1 MSYVKEPFV
10 PGQPFEKTPEQVAEE
25 MARPVGTLETMQ
37 PKMLDRVTV
46 ALSDEERRIANTSN
60 EPLSFL
66 EKLDGGLLYVDLWDK
81 PAEYRVKVKDAM
93 RTGSGYQAS
102 LARGLAKA
110 GTGLVD
116 LASTA
121 VQYSPPVVMVNAL
134 TSPEQTTADLAAGRK
149 PARAIEIPNITQ
161 PVQDVLTDFGVMKP
175 ETPGQ
180 RTAETVASYAG
191 GVSALSKL
199 PVKAFQTALPLQYA
213 SAVSGGLAE
222 SAARESGA
230 TSGEQQAAAI
240 ITGLGVAISPNLLNL
255 TKRMLA
261 GGARPQQIEQAI
273 IDFERLGTT
282 ATVGQASGS
291 RLVQGAEQALSNYP
305 GSATVLADVGE
316 AQQRAIGTKVAEMAK
331 GLSPKSSPTIAGE
344 AIEEGAEAF
353 RQRSIGKGGTAER
366 LYSEADT
373 LIGQNHTVQLANTGK
388 LIDEITT
395 PIQGLQA
402 SSQAIADPTTTNL
415 VNALKADRDAS
426 IAAGLPGLPYEGLKA
441 YRSRVGELIGDSV
454 FNQTNTAQL
463 KALYANLTADIEASF
478 ANNPKALAKLRSANA
493 YYKKAQSWLD
503 DIGAEL
509 NKKGGPEKIFTAL
522 VTGVSDGATQL
533 ERVMRVLSPEQ
544 RKVVA
549 SAFLKKIGNKA
560 KGADDTSLV
569 EQFDTVTFL
578 RNYNNLSKE
587 AKRALFGRNQFGKTF
602 ADDMDAITRV
612 AKNITESGAYLANRP
627 GTARQVAAGSVLST
641 IFGLP
646 AFIGALSGGA
656 SPALTAGAI
665 SAVKAAAFTVG
676 GAYSVSKL
684 MTNPKFVRWL
694 ASTSKLPPKAGAAQ
708 VDLLA
713 KANRD
718 DEDIQQFVEDWKQY
732 NKPVVKPAPGP
743 RERNGFVAEPYN
755 PNEEQ

>member
-1 MSYVKEPFV
+1 MRFGDKEYVE
-10 PGQPFEKTPEQVAEE
+10 GQPLNITPSQA
-25 MARPVGTLETMQ
+25 APVQ
-37 PKMLDRVTV
+37 PPPSGALSTATYLDSVTV
-46 ALSDEERRIANTSN
+46 SPTEEELRIARMSN
-60 EPLSFL
+60 EPLSFM
-66 EKLDGGLLYVDLWDK
+66 EKLDGGLGMVSLWDK
-81 PAEYRVKVKDAM
+81 PAEYRAKMTQDAEGTK
-93 RTGSGYQAS
+93 RLGAS
-102 LARGLAKA
+102 LLRGFVKGNTDILDLVAPYARPPSYAAQTPGL
-110 GTGLVD
+110 
-116 LASTA
+116 
-121 VQYSPPVVMVNAL
+121 
-134 TSPEQTTADLAAGRK
+134 SPETNE
-149 PARAIEIPNITQ
+149 ARLPSLTDITQ
-161 PVQDVLTDFGVMKP
+161 RAMTEAGLMLP
-175 ETPGQ
+175 ETTGQ
-180 RTAETVASYAG
+180 RAAQTIGEYVGPVAS
-191 GVSALSKL
+191 LSKL
-199 PVKAFQTALPLQYA
+199 PIKAFKTQLPLQYA
-213 SAVSGGLAE
+213 AAASGGAAE
-222 SAARESGA
+222 SIARETGA
-230 TSGEQQAAAI
+230 TSGEQKAAGI
-240 ITGLGVAISPNLLNL
+240 LTLLGVTITPNLLNL

-261 GGARPQQIEQAI
+261 GGASPQQIEMAVR
-273 IDFERLGTT
+273 DFERLGTT
-282 ATVGQASGS
+282 PTAGQASGRS
-291 RLVQGAEQALSNYP
+291 IVQTAEQGLSNYP
-305 GSATVLADVGE
+305 GSATVIADFGQ
-316 AQQRAIGTKVAEMAK
+316 AQQMAIGTKVGQVAK
-331 GLSPKSSPTIAGE
+331 ELSPKSSPTKAGE
-344 AIEEGAEAF
+344 AIQEGAEAF

-441 YRSRVGELIGDSV
+441 YRSKVGELIGDSV

-478 ANNPKALAKLRSANA
+478 ANNPEALAKLRAANA

-544 RKVVA
+544 RRVVA

-560 KGADDTSLV
+560 KGADDASLV

-612 AKNITESGAYLANRP
+612 AKDITESGAYLANRP
-627 GTARQVAAGSVLST
+627 GTARQAATGSVLSAV
-641 IFGLP
+641 FGLP
-646 AFIGALSGGA
+646 AFVGALSGGA
-656 SPALTAGAI
+656 GPAVAAGAV
-665 SAVKAAAFTVG
+665 SAAKAAIISTV
-676 GAYSVSKL
+676 GAYSVAKL

-694 ASTSKLPPKAGAAQ
+694 ASTSKMPPKAGAAQ

-718 DEDIQQFVEDWKQY
+718 DEDIQEFAKEYKLNFVPSGGGFGGDREYTD
-732 NKPVVKPAPGP
+732 NPVK
-743 RERNGFVAEPYN
+743 E
-755 PNEEQ
+755 

>member
-1 MSYVKEPFV
+1 MISGFKEYV
-10 PGQPFEKTPEQVAEE
+10 PGQPIPVEE
-25 MARPVGTLETMQ
+25 RQLPAILPG
-37 PKMLDRVTV
+37 VTV
-46 ALSDEERRIANTSN
+46 TLSDEERRRANTSDA
-60 EPLSFL
+60 PLSFF
-66 EKLDGGLLYVDLWDK
+66 EKLQGGLQSAYLWDD
-81 PAEYRVKVKDAM
+81 PVGYRIALEDSNRRGDSM
-93 RTGSGYQAS
+93 I
-102 LARGLAKA
+102 RGLAKA

-116 LASTA
+116 LATTA
-121 VQYSPPVVMVNAL
+121 VQYTPATVSLNAML
-134 TSPEQTTADLAAGRK
+134 TPEPTTADIVAGRK

-180 RTAETVASYAG
+180 RTAETLASYAG
-191 GVSALSKL
+191 GVGALSKV
-199 PVKAFQTALPLQYA
+199 PVKAFQTAMPLQYS
-213 SAVSGGLAE
+213 SAITSGLAE

-230 TSGEQQAAAI
+230 TTGEQQAAAI

-261 GGARPQQIEQAI
+261 GGATPQQIQQAI
-273 IDFERLGTT
+273 ADFERLGTT
-282 ATVGQASGS
+282 PTAGQASGS
-291 RLVQGAEQALSNYP
+291 GLVQGTEQTLSNYP
-305 GSATVLADVGE
+305 GSATVIADFGE
-316 AQQRAIGTKVAEMAK
+316 SQQRAIGTKVAEMAK
-331 GLSPKSSPTIAGE
+331 DLSPKSSPTKAGE
-344 AIEEGAEAF
+344 AIEKGAEAF

-366 LYSEADT
+366 LYSEADS
-373 LIGQNHTVQLANTGK
+373 LIGQNHTVQLVNTGK
-388 LIDEITT
+388 LVDEITT

-402 SSQAIADPTTTNL
+402 SSQAIADPTTTRL
-415 VNALKADRDAS
+415 VAALKVDSDAA
-426 IAAGLPGLPYEGLKA
+426 IAAGLPGIPYEGLKA
-441 YRSRVGELIGDSV
+441 YRSKVGELIGDSV
-454 FNQTNTAQL
+454 FNPNANTAQL

-478 ANNPKALAKLRSANA
+478 ANNPKALAKLKAANA
-493 YYKKAQSWLD
+493 YYKKAQAWLD
-503 DIGAEL
+503 DIGATID
-509 NKKGGPEKIFTAL
+509 KAGGPEKIFTGL

-549 SAFLKKIGNKA
+549 SAFLKKIGMKS

-602 ADDMDAITRV
+602 ADDMDAITKA

-641 IFGLP
+641 VFGLP

-665 SAVKAAAFTVG
+665 SAAKAAAFTVG

-718 DEDIQQFVEDWKQY
+718 DEDIQEFVKEYK
-732 NKPVVKPAPGP
+732 KEVIAPTQGYGYK
-743 RERNGFVAEPYN
+743 EYD
-755 PNEEQ
+755 PNAQKEQ

>member
-1 MSYVKEPFV
+1 MRFGDKEYVE
-10 PGQPFEKTPEQVAEE
+10 GQPLNITPSQA
-25 MARPVGTLETMQ
+25 APVQ
-37 PKMLDRVTV
+37 PPPSGFFDTANYLDSVTV
-46 ALSDEERRIANTSN
+46 KLSEEERRIANTSN

-102 LARGLAKA
+102 LVRGLARA

-116 LASTA
+116 LATSA
-121 VQYSPPVVMVNAL
+121 VQYSPPVAMVNTL
-134 TSPEQTTADLAAGRK
+134 LSPEPTDADMAAGRK

-161 PVQDVLTDFGVMKP
+161 PVQNMLTDIGVMQP

-191 GVSALSKL
+191 GTAALSRL
-199 PVKAFQTALPLQYA
+199 PVKALQTALPLQYA

-222 SAARESGA
+222 SAAREGGA

-282 ATVGQASGS
+282 ATAGQASGS

-305 GSATVLADVGE
+305 GSATVIADVGE
-316 AQQRAIGTKVAEMAK
+316 AQQMAIGSKIAQMAK
-331 GLSPKSSPTIAGE
+331 DLAPKSSPTKAGK

-353 RQRSIGKGGTAER
+353 RQRAIGKGGTAAQM
-366 LYSEADT
+366 YAKSEAS
-373 LIGQNHTVQLANTGK
+373 IPQGHTVSLDNTV
-388 LIDEITT
+388 
-395 PIQGLQA
+395 
-402 SSQAIADPTTTNL
+402 S
-415 VNALKADRDAS
+415 ALEDLTKP
-426 IAAGLPGLPYEGLKA
+426 LPGLEEASAVATNEKISAIAQAIKKDIADAASKGQTGIPFESVKDF
-441 YRSRVGELIGDSV
+441 RSIIGDLAGEST
-454 FNQTNTAQL
+454 FNPTL
-463 KALYANLTADIEASF
+463 SKKKLDMLYAVLSKDIEKSL
-478 ANNPKALAKLRSANA
+478 ANNPKAIKDWKAATNYYNKAKL
-493 YYKKAQSWLD
+493 WLD

-509 NKKGGPEKIFTAL
+509 DKAGGPEKIFTGL

-646 AFIGALSGGA
+646 AFVGALSGGA

-665 SAVKAAAFTVG
+665 SAAKAAAFTVG

-694 ASTSKLPPKAGAAQ
+694 ASTSKMPPKAGAAQ

-718 DEDIQQFVEDWKQY
+718 DEDIQEFAKEYKINLVPSGGGFGGDREYTD
-732 NKPVVKPAPGP
+732 NPVK
-743 RERNGFVAEPYN
+743 
-755 PNEEQ
+755 EQ

>member
-1 MSYVKEPFV
+1 MRFGDKEYVE
-10 PGQPFEKTPEQVAEE
+10 GQSLNITPSQA
-25 MARPVGTLETMQ
+25 APVQ
-37 PKMLDRVTV
+37 PPPSGALSTATYLDSVTV
-46 ALSDEERRIANTSN
+46 KPTEEERRRANTSDA
-60 EPLSFL
+60 PLSFF
-66 EKLDGGLLYVDLWDK
+66 EKLQGGLQSAYLWDD
-81 PAEYRVKVKDAM
+81 PVGYRIALEDSNRRGDSM
-93 RTGSGYQAS
+93 I
-102 LARGLAKA
+102 RGLAKA

-116 LASTA
+116 LATTA
-121 VQYSPPVVMVNAL
+121 VQYTPATVSLNAML
-134 TSPEQTTADLAAGRK
+134 TPEPTTADIVAGRK

-180 RTAETVASYAG
+180 RTAETLASYAG
-191 GVSALSKL
+191 GVGALSKV
-199 PVKAFQTALPLQYA
+199 PVKAFQTAMPLQYS
-213 SAVSGGLAE
+213 SAITSGLAE

-230 TSGEQQAAAI
+230 TTGEQQAAAI

-261 GGARPQQIEQAI
+261 GGATPQQIQQAI
-273 IDFERLGTT
+273 ADFERLGTT
-282 ATVGQASGS
+282 PTAGQASGS
-291 RLVQGAEQALSNYP
+291 GLVQGTEQTLSNYP
-305 GSATVLADVGE
+305 GSATVIADFGE
-316 AQQRAIGTKVAEMAK
+316 SQQRAIGTKVAQMAK
-331 GLSPKSSPTIAGE
+331 DLSPKSSPTKAGE
-344 AIEEGAEAF
+344 AIEKGAEAF

-366 LYSEADT
+366 LYSEADS
-373 LIGQNHTVQLANTGK
+373 LIGQNHTVQLVNTGK
-388 LIDEITT
+388 LVDEITT

-402 SSQAIADPTTTNL
+402 SSQAIADPTTTRL
-415 VNALKADRDAS
+415 VAALKVDSDAA
-426 IAAGLPGLPYEGLKA
+426 IAAGLPGIPYEGLKA
-441 YRSRVGELIGDSV
+441 YRSKVGELIGDSV
-454 FNQTNTAQL
+454 FNPNANTAQL

-478 ANNPKALAKLRSANA
+478 ANNPKALAKLKAANA
-493 YYKKAQSWLD
+493 YYKKAQAWLD
-503 DIGAEL
+503 DIGATID
-509 NKKGGPEKIFTAL
+509 KAGGPEKIFTGL

-549 SAFLKKIGNKA
+549 SAFLKKIGMKS

-602 ADDMDAITRV
+602 ADDMDAITKA

-641 IFGLP
+641 VFGLP

-665 SAVKAAAFTVG
+665 SATKAAAFTVG

-718 DEDIQQFVEDWKQY
+718 DEDIQEFAKEYKLNFVQSGGGFGGDREYTD
-732 NKPVVKPAPGP
+732 NPVK
-743 RERNGFVAEPYN
+743 E
-755 PNEEQ
+755 

>member
-1 MSYVKEPFV
+1 MRFGDKEYVE
-10 PGQPFEKTPEQVAEE
+10 GQPLNITPSQA
-25 MARPVGTLETMQ
+25 APVQ
-37 PKMLDRVTV
+37 PPPSGALSTATYLDSVTV
-46 ALSDEERRIANTSN
+46 RPTEEELRIARMSN
-60 EPLSFL
+60 EPLSFM
-66 EKLDGGLLYVDLWDK
+66 EKLDGGLGMISLWDS
-81 PAEYRVKVKDAM
+81 PAEYRAKIAQDVEGTK
-93 RTGSGYQAS
+93 RLGAS
-102 LARGLAKA
+102 LLRGLVEGNTEILDLVAPYARPPSYAAQTPGLSPETQKRQTTMSDLIT
-110 GTGLVD
+110 GTG
-116 LASTA
+116 
-121 VQYSPPVVMVNAL
+121 
-134 TSPEQTTADLAAGRK
+134 
-149 PARAIEIPNITQ
+149 PAREARVPS
-161 PVQDVLTDFGVMKP
+161 LTDLTQSAMTDLGLMLP

-180 RTAETVASYAG
+180 RAVQTIGKYVGPVAS
-191 GVSALSKL
+191 LSKL
-199 PVKAFQTALPLQYA
+199 PIKAFKTQLPLQYA
-213 SAVSGGLAE
+213 AATSGGAAE
-222 SAARESGA
+222 SIARETGA
-230 TSGEQQAAAI
+230 TSGEQKAAGI
-240 ITGLGVAISPNLLNL
+240 LTLLGVTITGPLLNL

-261 GGARPQQIEQAI
+261 GGATTQQIEQAVR
-273 IDFERLGTT
+273 DFERLGTT
-282 ATVGQASGS
+282 PTAGQASGRS
-291 RLVQGAEQALSNYP
+291 TVQTVEQGLSNYP
-305 GSATVLADVGE
+305 GSATVIADFGQ

-331 GLSPKSSPTIAGE
+331 ELSPRSSPTKAGE

-353 RQRSIGKGGTAER
+353 RQRTIGRGGTAER

-373 LIGQNHTVQLANTGK
+373 LIGQNHTVQLANTSK

-441 YRSRVGELIGDSV
+441 YRSKVGELIGDSV

-478 ANNPKALAKLRSANA
+478 ANNPEALAKLRSANA

-509 NKKGGPEKIFTAL
+509 NKKGGPEKIFTGL

-544 RKVVA
+544 RRVVA
-549 SAFLKKIGNKA
+549 SAFLKKIGVKA
-560 KGADDTSLV
+560 KGADDASLI

-612 AKNITESGAYLANRP
+612 AKEITESGAYLANRP
-627 GTARQVAAGSVLST
+627 GTARQAATGSVLSAVL
-641 IFGLP
+641 GLP
-646 AFIGALSGGA
+646 AFVGALSGGA
-656 SPALTAGAI
+656 GPAVAAGAV
-665 SAVKAAAFTVG
+665 SAAKAAIISTV
-676 GAYSVSKL
+676 GAYSVAKL

-694 ASTSKLPPKAGAAQ
+694 ASTSKMPPKAGAAQ

-718 DEDIQQFVEDWKQY
+718 DEDIQEFAKEYKLNFVPSGGGFGGDREYTD
-732 NKPVVKPAPGP
+732 NPVK
-743 RERNGFVAEPYN
+743 E
-755 PNEEQ
+755 